1 MRKESERYRLSV
13 EQLTDRAI
21 GLAIALRAVPGA
33 DASVAP
39 RCNSAGMDR
48 PVSMVIVI
56 SALTIRTC
64 RQISASIAT
73 RRNSVSWPAPGSSAR
88 GQAPAGHP
96 RLSFVPHSKVVG
108 GRPSPAMT
116 QGSTTQQQLIWL
128 FPRRPLA
135 DPTRCGVIDVVSR
148 AIRSNPEAAD
158 DPLDQNIIRT
168 VRCASAGARQAGAVV
183 AAAAQA
189 RFNADAR
196 KWTQKTQMGRR
207 PARIGGGSVGRPR
220 RAPPARNP
228 QSHSRFLR
236 PFARIC
242 VEFCFAAGR
251 TMKRARPA

>member
-1 MRKESERYRLSV
+1 MAGPRVKRPGTGSGRPPTSF
-13 EQLTDRAI
+13 
-21 GLAIALRAVPGA
+21 LRATQQSRG
-33 DASVAP
+33 
-39 RCNSAGMDR
+39 
-48 PVSMVIVI
+48 
-56 SALTIRTC
+56 
-64 RQISASIAT
+64 
-73 RRNSVSWPAPGSSAR
+73 WPAF
-88 GQAPAGHP
+88 AGHDT
-96 RLSFVPHSKVVG
+96 G
-108 GRPSPAMT
+108 GV
-116 QGSTTQQQLIWL
+116 QTQQQLIRL

-242 VEFCFAAGR
+242 VEVLLCRRPHNEAGAPRISR
-251 TMKRARPA
+251 TTNAVAPRSSSPNIQCRWSASHAIVSTYFD